1 MRRMHV
7 LLAAVLLISAT
18 NDRGAID
25 HVLDDFHRA
34 ASDADE
40 ARYFGHMSAD
50 AVFIGTDAG
59 ERWTVDKFR
68 EYAHPHF
75 AAGKGWTY
83 TPRDR
88 KVALHGDVAW
98 FDELLD
104 NAKYGEC
111 RGTGVLRR
119 ENGRWKIVQ
128 YSLSIPIPNEVAG
141 DVVKM
146 IRSR

>member
-1 MRRMHV
+1 MHS
-7 LLAAVLLISAT
+7 LLLIALLLLGGS
-18 NDRGAID
+18 DRTAIGR
-25 HVLDDFHRA
+25 VLDDFHKA

-40 ARYFGHMSAD
+40 SRYFGHMTDD
-50 AVFIGTDAG
+50 AVFIGTDAT
-59 ERWTVDKFR
+59 ERWDRNTFR

-88 KVALHGDVAW
+88 HIAIQGNVAW

-119 ENGRWKIVQ
+119 ENGTWKIVQ
-128 YSLSIPIPNEVAG
+128 YSLSIPIPNDRAG
-141 DVVKM
+141 DVVNM
-146 IRSR
+146 IRK

>member
-1 MRRMHV
+1 MH
-7 LLAAVLLISAT
+7 ALLIVALLMFAGP
-18 NDRGAID
+18 DRVTVGQ
-25 HVLDDFHRA
+25 VLDDFHKA

-40 ARYFGHMSAD
+40 ARYFGHMAED
-50 AVFIGTDAG
+50 AVFIGTDAT
-59 ERWTVDKFR
+59 ERWDRKTFR

-88 KVALHGDVAW
+88 HVDIHGDVAW

-111 RGTGVLRR
+111 RGTGVLRKV
-119 ENGRWKIVQ
+119 GGTWKIVQ
-128 YSLSIPIPNEVAG
+128 YSLSIPIPNAVAG
-141 DVVKM
+141 EVVKM
-146 IRSR
+146 IRK

>member
-1 MRRMHV
+1 MHA
-7 LLAAVLLISAT
+7 LFILALFLASTADRVAV
-18 NDRGAID
+18 DR
-25 HVLDDFHRA
+25 VVDDFHKA

-40 ARYFGHMSAD
+40 TRYFGQMADD

-59 ERWTVDKFR
+59 ERWTVAKFR

-83 TPRDR
+83 VPRDR
-88 KVALHGDVAW
+88 HVVVHGDVAW

-104 NAKYGEC
+104 NAKYGQC

-119 ENGRWKIVQ
+119 DKGRWKIVQ
-128 YSLSIPIPNEVAG
+128 YSLSIPIPNEIAG
-141 DVVKM
+141 DIVKM

>member
-1 MRRMHV
+1 MHSLFLIA
-7 LLAAVLLISAT
+7 LLLLGGS
-18 NDRGAID
+18 DRTAIGG
-25 HVLDDFHRA
+25 VLDDFHKA

-40 ARYFGHMSAD
+40 SRYFGHMAGE
-50 AVFIGTDAG
+50 AVFIGTDAA
-59 ERWTVDKFR
+59 ERWDRKTFR
-68 EYAHPHF
+68 AYAHPHF

-88 KVALHGDVAW
+88 HIDIHGDVAW

-119 ENGRWKIVQ
+119 DNGVWKIVQ
-128 YSLSIPIPNEVAG
+128 YSLSIPIPNEIAG
-141 DVVKM
+141 EVVKM
-146 IRSR
+146 IRK

>member
-1 MRRMHV
+1 MHS
-7 LLAAVLLISAT
+7 LLLIALLLLGGS
-18 NDRGAID
+18 DRTAIGR
-25 HVLDDFHRA
+25 VLDDFHKA

-40 ARYFGHMSAD
+40 SRYFGHMTDD
-50 AVFIGTDAG
+50 AVFIGTDAT
-59 ERWTVDKFR
+59 ERWDRKTFR

-88 KVALHGDVAW
+88 HIAIQGNVAW

-119 ENGRWKIVQ
+119 ENGTWKIVQ
-128 YSLSIPIPNEVAG
+128 YSLSIPIPNDRAG
-141 DVVKM
+141 DVVNM
-146 IRSR
+146 IRK

>member
-1 MRRMHV
+1 MCAMPALLLIAL
-7 LLAAVLLISAT
+7 LLASTA
-18 NDRGAID
+18 DRAAID
-25 HVLDDFHRA
+25 TVVDDFHKA

-40 ARYFGHMSAD
+40 ARYFGHMADD
-50 AVFIGTDAG
+50 AVFIGTDAS
-59 ERWTVDKFR
+59 ERWTVAKFR
-68 EYAHPHF
+68 DYAHPHF

-83 TPRDR
+83 IPRDR
-88 KVALHGDVAW
+88 NVVMHGDVAW

-128 YSLSIPIPNEVAG
+128 YSLSIPIPNEVAAG
-141 DVVKM
+141 VVKM

>member
-1 MRRMHV
+1 MHS
-7 LLAAVLLISAT
+7 LLLIALLLLGGSDRSAI
-18 NDRGAID
+18 G
-25 HVLDDFHRA
+25 HVLDDFHKA

-40 ARYFGHMSAD
+40 ARYFGHMAED
-50 AVFIGTDAG
+50 AVFIGTDAT
-59 ERWTVDKFR
+59 ERWDRRTFR

-88 KVALHGDVAW
+88 HIDIHGDIAW

-111 RGTGVLRR
+111 RGTGVLRKDK
-119 ENGRWKIVQ
+119 GAWKIVQ
-128 YSLSIPIPNEVAG
+128 YSLSIPIPNDVAG
-141 DVVKM
+141 EVVKT
-146 IRSR
+146 IRK

>member
-1 MRRMHV
+1 MH
-7 LLAAVLLISAT
+7 ALLIVALLMFAGP
-18 NDRGAID
+18 DRVTVGQ
-25 HVLDDFHRA
+25 VLDDFHKA

-40 ARYFGHMSAD
+40 ARYFGHMAED
-50 AVFIGTDAG
+50 AVFIGTDAT
-59 ERWTVDKFR
+59 ERWDRKTFR

-88 KVALHGDVAW
+88 HVDIHGDVAW

-111 RGTGVLRR
+111 RGTGVLRKV
-119 ENGRWKIVQ
+119 GGTWKIVQ
-128 YSLSIPIPNEVAG
+128 YSLSIPIPIAVAG
-141 DVVKM
+141 EVVKM
-146 IRSR
+146 IRK

>member
-1 MRRMHV
+1 MHS
-7 LLAAVLLISAT
+7 LLIVALLMFAGP
-18 NDRGAID
+18 DRVTVGQ
-25 HVLDDFHRA
+25 VLDDFHKA

-40 ARYFGHMSAD
+40 ARYFGHMAED
-50 AVFIGTDAG
+50 AVFIGTDAT
-59 ERWTVDKFR
+59 ERWDRKTFR

-88 KVALHGDVAW
+88 HVDIHGDVAW

-111 RGTGVLRR
+111 RGTGVLRKV
-119 ENGRWKIVQ
+119 GGTWKIVQ
-128 YSLSIPIPNEVAG
+128 YSLSIPIPNAVAG
-141 DVVKM
+141 EVVKM
-146 IRSR
+146 IRK